1 MLREKF
7 TAVNTY
13 IKKEERSQIIN
24 QYHNSGLQVKQ
35 LQETDI
41 VSGVALREA
50 QIQDETKS
58 WTSEEFE
65 VSGTYW

>member
-58 WTSEEFE
+58 
-65 VSGTYW
+65 